1 MSVSLPSTP
10 RKIIYPD
17 SDGKPMADNTLQFR
31 WIVTIKEGVDRI
43 FHDRPDVFVAGD
55 LLWYPVEGHPE
66 ICQAPD
72 ALIAFGRPKGDRGSY
87 KQWEE
92 GGIAPQVV
100 FEVLSPNNRFQEM
113 YRKLK
118 FYEEYGVEEYYLYD
132 PDRVVLEGWRRT
144 DEGLDEIPRM
154 EGWISPRLGIRFDLS
169 GSELT
174 IYGPNGQRF
183 LTYQEL
189 AEERDRL
196 AQERDQAAQERDQ
209 VAEAHHR
216 LAQEHD
222 RLAQERDQL
231 ARERDAERLRAEQL
245 AARLRAMGLEPPP

>member
-10 RKIIYPD
+10 RKIVYPG
-17 SDGKPMADNTLQFR
+17 SDGKPIAENTLQFR
-31 WIVTIKEGVDRI
+31 WIVTIKEGVDRVVRD
-43 FHDRPDVFVAGD
+43 HPDVFVAGD

-100 FEVLSPNNRFQEM
+100 VEVLSPNNRFQEM

-118 FYEEYGVEEYYLYD
+118 FSEEYGVEEYYLYD
-132 PDRVVLEGWRRT
+132 PDHIVLEGWRRT

-196 AQERDQAAQERDQ
+196 AQERDQ
-209 VAEAHHR
+209 V
-216 LAQEHD
+216 AQEHD

-245 AARLRAMGLEPPP
+245 AARLRALGLEPPP